1 MEEPTGGAPGA
12 HTAHGPEGVLSQA
25 ARGPEGPLV
34 DTTAGRV
41 RGAVGEGIAVFKGV
55 PYGAA
60 QRFEAPEPPEPWSG
74 VRDALA
80 YGPRCPQP
88 SRGED
93 IDPGDTTP
101 MAEDCLVA
109 NVWTPAV
116 GDGGRRPVMVWFH
129 GGGFSALSGSSPL
142 YDGTRLCQRG
152 DVVVVTVNHRLN
164 VFGFLHGLGA
174 DSGNAGMLDLV
185 LALAWVRDNIAA
197 FGGDPG
203 NVTVFGESGGGAKV
217 CVLMGMPAAEGLFHR
232 AIVQSGVHVR
242 ALDPD
247 TAGRYAE
254 RFLSRLDGGADAART
269 VAASELVAAYARV
282 VRGGRTPF
290 SPVADGR
297 RLPRS
302 PWEPAA
308 PPSSAAVPLLICS
321 TRTETTLLA
330 GAADPS
336 LFALDDAGLRV
347 RLRDWLRDDE
357 RPDDV
362 ADAFARLYPDAS
374 PSELFFLVT
383 TDLYSRLGGW
393 TVADR
398 KAEQAAATGGGRV
411 WHAELTW
418 DTPVG
423 GGRWMSPHTLDIPL
437 VFDNVGRVRSYAGTS
452 DAARRVAAQM
462 SSAWLAFARTGDPHH
477 PGIPDWPAY
486 TAERPVTMLFDV
498 ESRLAADWRAGE
510 RQALAHVPVRT
521 PRR

>member
-1 MEEPTGGAPGA
+1 MEEPTSGAPVA
-12 HTAHGPEGVLSQA
+12 H
-25 ARGPEGPLV
+25 
-34 DTTAGRV
+34 TTAGRV
-41 RGAVGEGIAVFKGV
+41 RGAVSEGIAVFKGV
-55 PYGAA
+55 PYGDAR
-60 QRFEAPEPPEPWSG
+60 RFEAPSPPELWAG

-101 MAEDCLVA
+101 MSEDCLVA

-116 GDGGRRPVMVWFH
+116 DDGGRRPVMVWLH
-129 GGGFSALSGSSPL
+129 GGGFSSLSGSSPL

-152 DVVVVTVNHRLN
+152 DVVVVTLNHRLN
-164 VFGFLHGLGA
+164 VFGFLHRPGA

-197 FGGDPG
+197 FGGDAG

-217 CVLMGMPAAEGLFHR
+217 CVLMGMPAAFGLFHR
-232 AIVQSGVHVR
+232 AIVQSGVHVK
-242 ALDPD
+242 ALDD
-247 TAGRYAE
+247 ASAGRYAD
-254 RFLSRLDGGADAART
+254 RFLAELGGDVEAART
-269 VAASELVAAYARV
+269 APASDLVAAYRRV
-282 VRGGRTPF
+282 VRAARTPF

-297 RLPRS
+297 HLPRS
-302 PWEPAA
+302 PWDPAA
-308 PPSSAAVPLLICS
+308 PDCSAAVPLLICS

-330 GAADPS
+330 GGADPS
-336 LFALDDAGLRV
+336 LFALDAAGLRA
-347 RLRDWLRDDE
+347 RLRGWLRDDE

-362 ADAFARLYPDAS
+362 ADAFARLYPDVS

-393 TVADR
+393 VVADR
-398 KAEQAAATGGGRV
+398 KADQAAASDGGRV
-411 WHAELTW
+411 WHAELVW

-437 VFDNVGRVRSYAGTS
+437 VFDNVGRVRSYAGTG
-452 DAARRVAAQM
+452 AAAHRVADQM
-462 SSAWLAFARTGDPHH
+462 SSAWLAFARTGDPNH

-486 TAERPVTMLFDV
+486 TADRPVTMLFDV
-498 ESRLAADWRAGE
+498 ESRLAARWRSGE